1 MVYWTFNLMHKKGST
16 RFYKLNIGL

>member
-1 MVYWTFNLMHKKGST
+1 MFYWTFNLMHKKGST